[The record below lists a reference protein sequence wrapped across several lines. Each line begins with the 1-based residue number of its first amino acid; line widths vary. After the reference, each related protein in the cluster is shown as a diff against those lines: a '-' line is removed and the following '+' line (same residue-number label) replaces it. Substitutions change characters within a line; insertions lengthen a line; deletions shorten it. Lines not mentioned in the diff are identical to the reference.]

1 MAKQHSFS
9 VTIVTDDATSDELKD
24 SLEYMLW
31 MIEMPTGETLN
42 PVEFSVAHL
51 STIEE
56 VAPLQAPEG
65 RYVALDKE

>member
-24 SLEYMLW
+24 SLEHMLW
-31 MIEMPTGETLN
+31 VIEMPTGEVLE
-42 PVEFSVAHL
+42 PVGFSVAHL

-56 VAPLQAPEG
+56 V
-65 RYVALDKE
+65 